1 MNKHGSGPN
10 GHSPNT
16 MMLCGIYNLSNVVR
30 IVYTIKKEIEIGE

>member
-16 MMLCGIYNLSNVVR
+16 MMLYGIYNGRN
-30 IVYTIKKEIEIGE
+30 TIDSIYNKERN